1 MQKQIIIG
9 VAIIVLL
16 LLGAG
21 GYFLFSKNSANPTQT
36 QTSATNEAETTTENS
51 AMSSLLDLVTSGKTT
66 QCNFSVQSEAGTTEG
81 TVYISGEKM
90 RGDIETT
97 TENGKT
103 TQMYMIRDGDMYY
116 MWGGE
121 LPGGIKMTFDVDE
134 LKTNTQA
141 NQYVDL
147 NSKTDYSCSD
157 WAADASKFTPP
168 PNVKFTD
175 LSSMMEGVDK
185 TMEEKS
191 GNTDSSA
198 CDSITDASAKAAC
211 ENALNQ

>member
-211 ENALNQ
+211 E

>member
-1 MQKQIIIG
+1 
-9 VAIIVLL
+9 
-16 LLGAG
+16 
-21 GYFLFSKNSANPTQT
+21 
-36 QTSATNEAETTTENS
+36 
-51 AMSSLLDLVTSGKTT
+51 
-66 QCNFSVQSEAGTTEG
+66 
-81 TVYISGEKM
+81 
-90 RGDIETT
+90 
-97 TENGKT
+97 
-103 TQMYMIRDGDMYY
+103 